1 MSRPL
6 VLRLKVS
13 GLIIFVA
20 VVIAVIGAKVV
31 SGEPSS
37 DYAYNPENLIR
48 LHVIANSDLAYDQE
62 LKLQVRDAIMRE
74 TAETFRAATT
84 IEQARRLLAANLAR
98 IDGIAH
104 QTVAAAGYHY
114 PVRTE
119 FGIFPFPAK
128 TYGAMVLPPGEY
140 QALRVVIGEGQGKN
154 WWCVLFPPLCFLNL
168 DSGLAT
174 RRVTITPAKDAA
186 GAVDA
191 AGSGTSTPAPG
202 TLAGVNAPLRE
213 TAKSEHD
220 KFILRFQFLDQPI
233 SGLLQ
238 PGGIFPYPPVT
249 TPILFDEYL
258 GSMLNLQD

>member
-62 LKLQVRDAIMRE
+62 LKLKVRDAIMRE

-98 IDGIAH
+98 IDGIARR
-104 QTVAAAGYHY
+104 TVAAAGYHY

-119 FGIFPFPAK
+119 FGSFPFPAK
-128 TYGAMVLPPGEY
+128 TYGAIVLPPGKY

-174 RRVTITPAKDAA
+174 RRVTFTPA
-186 GAVDA
+186 
-191 AGSGTSTPAPG
+191 TPAAKTASASAAATQNPA
-202 TLAGVNAPLRE
+202 TPAMLAKEKAGNGQVKNDQER
-213 TAKSEHD
+213 
-220 KFILRFQFLDQPI
+220 FILRFRFLDQPA

-249 TPILFDEYL
+249 TPIRFSEL
-258 GSMLNLQD
+258 GSMLKLRD